1 MMSVPLQQM
10 ARVGYYHEGDLEESL
25 KDNLYYYIPSNVINN
40 YAPNISD
47 GVKNYVDENKIK
59 ASLFHSY
66 YRYYNDGDL
75 PGWARTR
82 WDITKYTFDYGYRQ
96 RVLTAAGEEEFER
109 RVTERIQIEYRR
121 FQRTHKPA

>member
-1 MMSVPLQQM
+1 MENRYWNQNGAAQ
-10 ARVGYYHEGDLEESL
+10 AHY
-25 KDNLYYYIPSNVINN
+25 
-40 YAPNISD
+40 
-47 GVKNYVDENKIK
+47 DEME
-59 ASLFHSY
+59 AAGFEYTQATYRSMHSY

-82 WDITKYTFDYGYRQ
+82 WDITKYIFDYGYRQ

>member
-1 MMSVPLQQM
+1 MNEHTYWNSK
-10 ARVGYYHEGDLEESL
+10 GEEQA
-25 KDNLYYYIPSNVINN
+25 KY
-40 YAPNISD
+40 
-47 GVKNYVDENKIK
+47 DEMQAAYFPYTQASK
-59 ASLFHSY
+59 SLFHSY

-82 WDITKYTFDYGYRQ
+82 WDITKYTFDYGYQQ
-96 RVLTAAGEEEFER
+96 RALTAAGEEEFER

>member
-1 MMSVPLQQM
+1 MDDRYWNRTGTAQ
-10 ARVGYYHEGDLEESL
+10 AHY
-25 KDNLYYYIPSNVINN
+25 
-40 YAPNISD
+40 
-47 GVKNYVDENKIK
+47 DEMDAAGFKFTK
-59 ASLFHSY
+59 ATEAVFHSY

-109 RVTERIQIEYRR
+109 RVTERIQIEYAR
-121 FQRTHKPA
+121 FLKAQHRPA

>member
-1 MMSVPLQQM
+1 MCKN
-10 ARVGYYHEGDLEESL
+10 AYW
-25 KDNLYYYIPSNVINN
+25 NSNGPEQAK
-40 YAPNISD
+40 Y
-47 GVKNYVDENKIK
+47 DEMEAAGFKYTK
-59 ASLFHSY
+59 ATETVFHSY

-82 WDITKYTFDYGYRQ
+82 WDITKYTFDCGYRQ

-121 FQRTHKPA
+121 FQCTHQPA